1 MCQVWNQQP
10 THPVDLH
17 GLGWVWSSLSF
28 QEDLQGYPAEYES
41 FPGDFCLATHFKTH
55 PHMGI
60 VDKAKPQETQR
71 THTHRSDLLPKG
83 LIYIY
88 IYTRTCFFLVCLY
101 ILYGTP
107 PPPKPTVTHFLL
119 IFTVFCA
126 YFGALDFEL
135 CFGVSS
141 P

>member
-1 MCQVWNQQP
+1 MGCGWEVLRGTWLVVCSGVDFLVLLGF
-10 THPVDLH
+10 THPQPNFVISIRLRNKNDTISCY
-17 GLGWVWSSLSF
+17 LGSMLV
-28 QEDLQGYPAEYES
+28 YKYN
-41 FPGDFCLATHFKTH
+41 
-55 PHMGI
+55 
-60 VDKAKPQETQR
+60 
-71 THTHRSDLLPKG
+71 
-83 LIYIY
+83 YIY
-88 IYTRTCFFLVCLY
+88 KWY
-101 ILYGTP
+101 P